1 MSDNQNP
8 LDPQGTEAELKAK
21 IVELEAAKVAL
32 TGELTTSK
40 PKLREAQDKID
51 LLTQQLTA
59 AVDKNNANPEE
70 TKIAEVVARVLSQGE
85 ATRATNNR
93 KTALD
98 KFVTAN
104 KEFSPDND
112 PGGLKKAAL
121 ERELSSLK
129 TWETAVEVDDL
140 LGVIGKA
147 NTYLRGQDTSRQTE
161 TTVQPFSSSSAPA
174 SPPNVTGDGD
184 LSPQEKKLLEQNGMS
199 KEDFLKLKAKM
210 PDFVEGLVERVR

>member
-1 MSDNQNP
+1 MSDIQNP
-8 LDPQGTEAELKAK
+8 PVVQTEAELKAK

-32 TGELTTSK
+32 TGELTDNR
-40 PKLREAQDKID
+40 PKLREASEQIE
-51 LLTQQLTA
+51 LLKTQLHA
-59 AVDKNNANPEE
+59 ATEKNNANPEE

-98 KFVTAN
+98 KFVSAN

-121 ERELSSLK
+121 ERELANIK

-140 LGVIGKA
+140 VGVIGKA

-161 TTVQPFSSSSAPA
+161 TTVQPFSSSSASA
-174 SPPNVTGDGD
+174 SQPVVIGDGD
-184 LSPQEKKLLEQNGMS
+184 LSPQEKILIDRNDWTKERFLE
-199 KEDFLKLKAKM
+199 LKAKM
-210 PDFVEGLVERVR
+210 PDFIEGLVEKVR